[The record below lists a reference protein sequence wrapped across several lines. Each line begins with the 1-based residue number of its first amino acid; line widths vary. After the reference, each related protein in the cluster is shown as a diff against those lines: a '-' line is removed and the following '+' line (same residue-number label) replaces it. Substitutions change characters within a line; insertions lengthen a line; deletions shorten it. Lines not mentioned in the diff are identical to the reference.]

1 MVKNFTKRY
10 RRQEL
15 KPVKKIVI
23 LESEVI
29 DIEEIDIKDIPADA
43 ILMDELEVIPDGSN
57 NLDKILNKKN
67 NKKSK
72 VETNNTAV
80 KTENNE

>member
-10 RRQEL
+10 RKQEL
-15 KPVKKIVI
+15 KPIKKTVMF
-23 LESEVI
+23 ESEVI

-43 ILMDELEVIPDGSN
+43 VLMDELEIIPDNSN

-67 NKKSK
+67 NKKTK
-72 VETNNTAV
+72 AEVNNTEV